1 MRGAG
6 SGQRLLCCVF
16 MGRTEGDLTYSMRA
30 AVNMAHWNFSEKV
43 GFNLTTKVGRRR
55 DER

>member
-1 MRGAG
+1 MRGAE